1 MNYLTIGSV
10 VELRHEDVQVM
21 IIGRGIV
28 YSQHGNKDLYDYR
41 GCIYPYGFTQK
52 SDILFN
58 SNDITKILF
67 MGYQSPLEDDVQDKL
82 LAARKKFLADR
93 NKKGVATKSKDPM
106 QRLLAEK
113 GMD

>member
-1 MNYLTIGSV
+1 MNYLAIGSV
-10 VELRHEDVQVM
+10 VELQHEDVQVM

-58 SNDITKILF
+58 SNDITRILF
-67 MGYQSPLEDDVQDKL
+67 MGYQSPLEDDAQDKL
-82 LAARKKFLADR
+82 LAARKKFLAD
-93 NKKGVATKSKDPM
+93 KKAVTTKNKDPM